1 MDKNTLT
8 EKYRPKDFDLMEMD
22 DINKKILNNIITTN
36 NFPNLLFYGQPGTG
50 KTTTIINLIDKYLQK
65 NNIKN
70 KGLVM
75 HFNASDDRGIEL
87 IRKQILD
94 FIKSDGLL
102 SNSVKFII
110 LDEVDYMTKQA
121 QMQLKLEIE
130 KYYDKVRFCLICNY
144 ICKLEKSLLSEF
156 IIMRFSNIGFEKT
169 TNILKNIVDKEKL
182 DKSKED
188 IDNILNYYKTDIR
201 SMINYLQHSDKK
213 IFSKKHYIEFK
224 TQILNNSIEDINLF
238 LLKKCS
244 ELNIPIEQFLKKI
257 LIYVIDNNNNLTYK
271 VLIDIERIFIYS
283 FEVSYL
289 LSYMKENS
297 SYLFLTKDLI

>member
-244 ELNIPIEQFLKKI
+244 ELNI
-257 LIYVIDNNNNLTYK
+257 
-271 VLIDIERIFIYS
+271 
-283 FEVSYL
+283 
-289 LSYMKENS
+289 
-297 SYLFLTKDLI
+297 

>member
-244 ELNIPIEQFLKKI
+244 ELNIPIKQFLKKI